1 MARQLSH
8 KPGAEKARFR
18 PDIIFDYTVTPEQ
31 AASLATAPKQSAEAP
46 DAQTEAQPEL
56 GLLTYLYA
64 MMPDR
69 KRVTVKDYL
78 KHNQVMVNGRV
89 TTQFN
94 DPLQPGD
101 RVSVNTSREF
111 QLLRHPRLKLVYE
124 DDDVIVVDKGYGLP
138 SIAPEN
144 GHGIETAYSIVRD
157 YLKRVNPANKVFV
170 VHRLDQ
176 HTSGL
181 MMFAKSV
188 EAKENMQHNWN
199 NMVLERRYMAVVEGR
214 PDPAD
219 GKIEGLLAEN
229 SRHVVYVTDDAR
241 FGKPALTRY
250 RTLGS
255 SGGYSLVE
263 LNLSTGRKNQIRAH
277 LASIGTPIAGDRKY
291 GAKTSPLHRVA
302 LHAMTLRFVHPMTRR
317 DMNFSVLPPAGFTKL
332 TGARIKQND

>member
-18 PDIIFDYTVTPEQ
+18 PDIILDFNVTAEQFDQLSALPKAVEGEPTP
-31 AASLATAPKQSAEAP
+31 
-46 DAQTEAQPEL
+46 TEPEL
-56 GLLTYLYA
+56 GLLAYLYA

-94 DPLQPGD
+94 TPLQPGD

-144 GHGIETAYSIVRD
+144 GHGVETAYSIVRD
-157 YLKRVNPANKVFV
+157 YLKRLNPKNKLFV

-181 MMFAKSV
+181 MMFAKSAQ
-188 EAKENMQHNWN
+188 AKDNMQHNWN
-199 NMVLERRYMAVVEGR
+199 NMVLERRYVAVVEGR
-214 PDPAD
+214 PDPAE
-219 GKIEGLLAEN
+219 GKVESLLAEN
-229 SRHVVYVTDDAR
+229 SQHVVYSTEDAKL
-241 FGKPALTRY
+241 GKPALTRY
-250 RTLGS
+250 KTLGTS
-255 SGGYSLVE
+255 NGYSLVE
-263 LNLSTGRKNQIRAH
+263 LNLSTGRKNQIRVH
-277 LASIGTPIAGDRKY
+277 MHDLGTPIAGDRKY
-291 GAKTSPLHRVA
+291 GAKSSPLHRVA
-302 LHAMTLRFVHPMTRR
+302 LHAMTLRFAHPITRR
-317 DMNFSVLPPAGFTKL
+317 DMNFSCPPPAGFTKL
-332 TGARIKQND
+332 TGTRLK